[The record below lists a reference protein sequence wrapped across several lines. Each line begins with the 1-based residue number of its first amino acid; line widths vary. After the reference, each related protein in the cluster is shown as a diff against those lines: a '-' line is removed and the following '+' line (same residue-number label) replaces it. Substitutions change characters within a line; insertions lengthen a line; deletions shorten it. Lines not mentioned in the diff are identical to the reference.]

1 MARTDIVID
10 DSGNERRP
18 RMSRIVLCLI
28 GALLSLS
35 SAAPGAQG
43 RIEWP
48 TFPIKSAP
56 AELRPS
62 IQYGDLIIL
71 SIQNAVLSELV
82 RELTDGGPERAIRVC
97 HMSATTVAN
106 QIAREEGVHGGRTSA
121 RLRTLSNAPRPW
133 AAPIVA
139 RFAQGRAAATDGF
152 VADLGT
158 RVGVMRP
165 IAYLPVCAPCHG
177 AGEQLTPQVR
187 AELKNRYPQDRAT
200 GFKEGDLRGW
210 LWVEVPK
217 K

>member
-1 MARTDIVID
+1 M
-10 DSGNERRP
+10 P
-18 RMSRIVLCLI
+18 RILLCLI
-28 GALLSLS
+28 GAFLSLS
-35 SAAPGAQG
+35 TAAPAAQA
-43 RIEWP
+43 RHEWP
-48 TFPIKSAP
+48 TFSIRSAP

-62 IQYGDLIIL
+62 IQYGDLILL
-71 SIQNAVLSELV
+71 SIQNAARSELV
-82 RELTDGGPERAIRVC
+82 RELTDGGPEHAIRVC

-106 QIAREEGVHGGRTSA
+106 RIAHEEGVNAGRTAA
-121 RLRTLSNAPRPW
+121 RLRTPSNGPRPW

-139 RFAQGRAAATDGF
+139 RFAEGRAAATDGF

-165 IAYLPVCAPCHG
+165 IAHLPICAPCHG
-177 AGEQLTPQVR
+177 TSEQLTPQLR
-187 AELKNRYPQDRAT
+187 AELETRYPHDRAT

>member
-1 MARTDIVID
+1 
-10 DSGNERRP
+10 
-18 RMSRIVLCLI
+18 MSRILLCLI
-28 GALLSLS
+28 GAFLSLS
-35 SAAPGAQG
+35 IAAPRAQA
-43 RIEWP
+43 RREWP

-82 RELTDGGPERAIRVC
+82 RELTEGGPEHAIRVC

-106 QIAREEGVHGGRTSA
+106 QIAREEGVDGGRTSA
-121 RLRTLSNAPRPW
+121 RLRTPANAPRPW

-139 RFAQGRAAATDGF
+139 RFAEGRAGATDGF
-152 VADLGT
+152 VADLGA

-165 IAYLPVCAPCHG
+165 IAHLPVCAPCHG
-177 AGEQLTPQVR
+177 TGEQVTPQVR